1 MHVRLTSFALLG
13 IDARRIDV
21 EVDSTMAADN
31 EPPLW
36 TIVGL
41 ADAAIRESRER
52 VRAALR
58 NSGFGGKPLRITV
71 NLAPADLRKEGSH
84 YDLAIALGVLG
95 ASGIMEP
102 TPALGRLGFVGELG
116 LDGEVKPV
124 PGVLSAAVGARA
136 AGLEGLVVPRD
147 NAPEAAVVDGLAVY
161 PVERL
166 VEVVEFLRGRNDIAA
181 WPPTPNTEADGA
193 LEHALDLAEVR
204 GQETARRALEIAAA
218 GSHCL
223 LLVGPPGSGKTML
236 ARRLPGILP
245 DMTFEESIE
254 TTKIH
259 SIAGALPR
267 GAGLAR
273 SRPFRAPHHTASH
286 VALVGGGMVPRPG
299 EVSLSHNGVLF
310 LDEFPEFPRPVL
322 EVLRQPLEDGVVHI
336 ARAQMSLRL
345 PARFLLVA
353 AMNPCPCGYA
363 GHPDKQC
370 ICNPIAIQRYVGRIS
385 GPLLDRI
392 DLHVTVAPVRIED
405 MGRRGGGEPSA
416 AVRERVNA
424 ARAIQTRRFAGRAGL
439 HANAHMGSRDIA
451 EFCALEPAAL
461 ALLERAMKGLN
472 LSARAWDRIIKVART
487 IADLAASPAI
497 TSAHISEA
505 VHYRSLDRM

>member
-1 MHVRLTSFALLG
+1 MHTRLTSFALLG

-21 EVDSTMAADN
+21 EIDSTLAAEN
-31 EPPLW
+31 EPPIW
-36 TIVGL
+36 TIVGM
-41 ADAAIRESRER
+41 ADTAIRESRER

-58 NSGFGGKPLRITV
+58 NSGFAGKAVRITV
-71 NLAPADLRKEGSH
+71 NLAPADLRKEGSQ
-84 YDLAIALGVLG
+84 YDLAIALGVLAATGNLEPGG
-95 ASGIMEP
+95 AM
-102 TPALGRLGFVGELG
+102 TRLGFVGELG
-116 LDGEVKPV
+116 LDGDVKPV

-147 NAPEAAVVDGLAVY
+147 NAPEAAVVEGLAVY
-161 PVERL
+161 PVARL
-166 VEVVEFLRGRNDIAA
+166 VEAVEFLRGRNDIAP
-181 WPPTPNTEADGA
+181 WRADPATAPATAADA
-193 LEHALDLAEVR
+193 LLDLTDVR

-218 GSHCL
+218 GSHCI

-245 DMTFEESIE
+245 DMTFDESIE

-273 SRPFRAPHHTASH
+273 TRPFRAPHHTASH
-286 VALVGGGMVPRPG
+286 VALVGGGMIPRPG

-336 ARAQMSLRL
+336 ARAQMTLKL

-370 ICNPIAIQRYVGRIS
+370 VCNPITIQRYVGRIS

-405 MGRRGGGEPSA
+405 MSRRGGGEPSA
-416 AVRERVNA
+416 AVRPRVNA

-451 EFCALEPAAL
+451 EFCPLEPAAL

-487 IADLAASPAI
+487 IADLAASESI
-497 TSAHISEA
+497 TTQHISEA
-505 VHYRSLDRM
+505 VHYRTLDRM